1 MLNGQYI
8 HFIDQIQT
16 SQTGGQLYSD
26 ISIYKEVKWVFS
38 AFSYANL
45 VGENEPLLCTS
56 NETANVGYDKVV

>member
-26 ISIYKEVKWVFS
+26 ISIYKEVSECSLPFRMQI
-38 AFSYANL
+38 L
-45 VGENEPLLCTS
+45 
-56 NETANVGYDKVV
+56 